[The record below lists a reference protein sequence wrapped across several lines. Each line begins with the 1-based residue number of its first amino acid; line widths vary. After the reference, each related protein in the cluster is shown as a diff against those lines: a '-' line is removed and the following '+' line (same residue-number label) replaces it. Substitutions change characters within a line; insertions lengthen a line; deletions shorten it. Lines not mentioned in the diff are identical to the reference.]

1 LLSVSSYKPL
11 NKFLIVDRFASST
24 NKTRIKISA
33 SFMSQMVQNSPS
45 VDAMSS
51 SSSSSSSPP
60 SPHQD
65 AALTQTATANE
76 GNGEALSKSALKK
89 MNRLSKEERKRL
101 LKERRQKKKEHKAV
115 GIGNEILKQTD
126 YYFENG
132 LRKVYPYYFGW
143 NTTAKERW

>member
-1 LLSVSSYKPL
+1 M
-11 NKFLIVDRFASST
+11 AH
-24 NKTRIKISA
+24 
-33 SFMSQMVQNSPS
+33 NSPS
-45 VDAMSS
+45 DDALSS
-51 SSSSSSSPP
+51 HSSSSPNA
-60 SPHQD
+60 HQNVQ
-65 AALTQTATANE
+65 QT
-76 GNGEALSKSALKK
+76 GNDEAHENTLSKSAMKK

-115 GIGNEILKQTD
+115 GIGQEILKQTD

>member
-1 LLSVSSYKPL
+1 
-11 NKFLIVDRFASST
+11 
-24 NKTRIKISA
+24 
-33 SFMSQMVQNSPS
+33 MVKDSPS
-45 VDAMSS
+45 DDAL
-51 SSSSSSSPP
+51 SSSSSSPP
-60 SPHQD
+60 SPNAQQD
-65 AALTQTATANE
+65 ATLTQTATGSAANE
-76 GNGEALSKSALKK
+76 NTLSKSAMKK

-115 GIGNEILKQTD
+115 GIGHEILKQTD